1 MTAQLENKSQI
12 HDQAFRRAINILEGL
27 KVPYAAIDALGI
39 KHGTLEV
46 KEPIKRSK
54 NRKYPHGERSAY
66 VRKFLSS
73 AKVGDVVNIP
83 FGTYDA
89 VDVQSSATSTSHR
102 LWGSGSVTTTI
113 NREKQHVEILRIL

>member
-1 MTAQLENKSQI
+1 MTAQLETKSQI

-27 KVPYAAIDALGI
+27 KVPYAAIDALGV

-46 KEPIKRSK
+46 KEPAKRSGA
-54 NRKYPHGERSAY
+54 RKYPHGERSGY
-66 VRKFLSS
+66 VRKFLTT

-83 FGTYDA
+83 FGVYDA
-89 VDVQSSATSTSHR
+89 IDVQSSATSTAHR

-113 NREKQHVEILRIL
+113 NREKQHVEILRIS

>member
-1 MTAQLENKSQI
+1 MTAQLETKSQI

-46 KEPIKRSK
+46 REPIKRSK

-73 AKVGDVVNIP
+73 AKVGDVINIP

-89 VDVQSSATSTSHR
+89 IDVQSSATSTSHR